1 MVVGRKSKK
10 YCKYILK
17 SFYYRSMSKNVIQN
31 TASIRDALSVLNQVS
46 LQSIIVLE
54 GNSVVGTLTD
64 GDVRRGLIDGAAL
77 EDSVEKIMHRDFRY
91 LLCSEINVQ
100 AIKQFRKA
108 GIYHIP
114 VVNDAMQ
121 LVSEVDLT
129 KRTTVLPLDA
139 VIMAGGRG
147 ERLRPLT
154 LTTPKPLL
162 PVGNKAIIDHNV
174 DRLISYGVE
183 HISVTVNYLA
193 EQLEEHYKEPRQD
206 VQVECVREPKFLGT
220 MGAVRLVKK
229 FHNDVI
235 LVMNSDLFTDIDF
248 EDMYL
253 HFLENKAD
261 MSIAAV
267 PYTVSIPF
275 GICDLDGRDV
285 KGIVEKPT
293 YNYYANAGIYMLR
306 REVLDIIPEN
316 EFFNATDLID
326 ALVQKNS
333 KVIRYPLKGTW
344 IDIGSMSEYQKAKDL
359 AKHMN

>member
-1 MVVGRKSKK
+1 MGVECFISYGS
-10 YCKYILK
+10 
-17 SFYYRSMSKNVIQN
+17 N
-31 TASIRDALSVLNQVS
+31 IRQALQVLNNIG
-46 LQSIIVLE
+46 SIEQTLFVIDA
-54 GNSVVGTLTD
+54 NKHVVGTLTD
-64 GDVRRGLIDGAAL
+64 GDVRRGLVNGAAL
-77 EDSVEKIMHRDFRY
+77 EDNVENIMHKNFR
-91 LLCSEINVQ
+91 SIKEDDVRNVGL
-100 AIKQFRKA
+100 IKSLRES
-108 GIYHIP
+108 GIHYIP
-114 VVNDAMQ
+114 VTADNGVFI
-121 LVSEVDLT
+121 
-129 KRTTVLPLDA
+129 RTLNLLKIRSLLPIDA
-139 VIMAGGRG
+139 VIMAGGKG

-193 EQLEEHYKEPRQD
+193 EQLEEHYKEPHQD
-206 VQVECVREPKFLGT
+206 VQIECVREPKFLGT

-229 FHNDVI
+229 FYNDVV

-253 HFLENKAD
+253 HFIENNAD

-275 GICDLDGRDV
+275 GICDLEGRDV

-306 REVLDIIPEN
+306 HEVLDTIPEG
-316 EFFNATDLID
+316 EFFNATDMID
-326 ALVQKNS
+326 ALVQKKS

-344 IDIGSMSEYQKAKDL
+344 IDIGSMSEYQKAQDL
-359 AKHMN
+359 DRRYN

>member
-1 MVVGRKSKK
+1 MIELNT
-10 YCKYILK
+10 YCISQTATIREALK
-17 SFYYRSMSKNVIQN
+17 RINETSGSGQMLF
-31 TASIRDALSVLNQVS
+31 VLNDIQQV
-46 LQSIIVLE
+46 VA
-54 GNSVVGTLTD
+54 TLSD
-64 GDVRRGLIDGAAL
+64 GDIRRGLIAGHEL
-77 EDSVEKIMHRDFRY
+77 NEPVEQIMFRNFRY
-91 LLCSEINVQ
+91 LKEGNIQIEQLR
-100 AIKQFRKA
+100 QFREQ
-108 GIYHIP
+108 
-114 VVNDAMQ
+114 Q
-121 LVSEVDLT
+121 LPIVPILDKEGHLCDIINLKKQKSL
-129 KRTTVLPLDA
+129 LPIDA
-139 VIMAGGRG
+139 VIMAGGKG

-174 DRLISYGVE
+174 DRLISYGVD

-193 EQLEEHYKEPRQD
+193 EQLEEHYKEPHEG

-220 MGAVRLVKK
+220 MGAVRLVKE
-229 FHNDVI
+229 FHNDVV

-253 HFLENKAD
+253 HFIENKAD

-306 REVLDIIPEN
+306 REVLNTIPEN
-316 EFFNATDLID
+316 EFYNATDLID
-326 ALVQKNS
+326 ALVQKKS

-344 IDIGSMSEYQKAKDL
+344 IDIGSMSEYNKAQDL
-359 AKHMN
+359 IKHMKEE

>member
-1 MVVGRKSKK
+1 MGKE
-10 YCKYILK
+10 CLILCD
-17 SFYYRSMSKNVIQN
+17 
-31 TASIRDALSVLNQVS
+31 ADIRHALKVLNDIGASEQT
-46 LQSIIVLE
+46 LF
-54 GNSVVGTLTD
+54 VVDDAQHVIGTLTD
-64 GDVRRGLIDGAAL
+64 GDVRRGLVNGAAL
-77 EDSVEKIMHRDFRY
+77 EDSVVKIMHRDYQSLRKKDVYDVRTIKNLREHEIYNIPILDSNGCFVDSVN
-91 LLCSEINVQ
+91 LL
-100 AIKQFRKA
+100 KQKS
-108 GIYHIP
+108 I
-114 VVNDAMQ
+114 
-121 LVSEVDLT
+121 
-129 KRTTVLPLDA
+129 LPIDA
-139 VIMAGGRG
+139 VVMAGGKG

-162 PVGNKAIIDHNV
+162 PVGSKAIIDHNV
-174 DRLISYGVE
+174 DRLIAYGVKN
-183 HISVTVNYLA
+183 ISVTVNYLA
-193 EQLEEHYKEPRQD
+193 EQLEEHYSEPHNG
-206 VQVECVREPKFLGT
+206 VQVQCVREPKFLGT

-229 FHNDVI
+229 FHNDVV

-253 HFLENKAD
+253 HFIENKAD

-306 REVLDIIPEN
+306 REVLNRIPQN

-326 ALVQKNS
+326 ALVQSND

-344 IDIGSMSEYQKAKDL
+344 IDIGTMSEYQKAKDL
-359 AKHMN
+359 AKHM

>member
-1 MVVGRKSKK
+1 MSDLSK
-10 YCKYILK
+10 YTI
-17 SFYYRSMSKNVIQN
+17 SSTV
-31 TASIRDALSVLNQVS
+31 SIREALRRINEISGEAKVLFVINEHQQVIGALS
-46 LQSIIVLE
+46 
-54 GNSVVGTLTD
+54 D
-64 GDVRRGLIDGAAL
+64 GDIRRGLIAGHELSESIDLVMFRNFQYLRENAL
-77 EDSVEKIMHRDFRY
+77 DVARIPQ
-91 LLCSEINVQ
+91 L
-100 AIKQFRKA
+100 RKFD
-108 GIYHIP
+108 ILMIP
-114 VVNDAMQ
+114 VLTESGQ
-121 LVSEVDLT
+121 LCRIINLNKQKSL
-129 KRTTVLPLDA
+129 LPIDA
-139 VIMAGGRG
+139 VVMAGGKG

-193 EQLEEHYKEPRQD
+193 EQLEEHYKEPHEG
-206 VQVECVREPKFLGT
+206 VMVECVREPKFLGT
-220 MGAVRLVKK
+220 MGSVRLVKE
-229 FHNDVI
+229 FHNDVV

-248 EDMYL
+248 EDFYL
-253 HFLENKAD
+253 HFMEHDAD

-306 REVLDIIPEN
+306 REILDTIPEN
-316 EFFNATDLID
+316 VFYNATDLIEV
-326 ALVQKNS
+326 LVRNNN

-344 IDIGSMSEYQKAKDL
+344 IDIGTISEYQKAQDL
-359 AKHMN
+359 AKHMK

>member
-1 MVVGRKSKK
+1 MIDLNTYSIPQTATIREA
-10 YCKYILK
+10 LK
-17 SFYYRSMSKNVIQN
+17 RINETSGSGQMLF
-31 TASIRDALSVLNQVS
+31 VLNDKQQV
-46 LQSIIVLE
+46 VA
-54 GNSVVGTLTD
+54 TLSD
-64 GDVRRGLIDGAAL
+64 GDIRRGLIAGHEL
-77 EDSVEKIMHRDFRY
+77 NEPVEQIMFRNFRY
-91 LLCSEINVQ
+91 LQDGNIQ
-100 AIKQFRKA
+100 IKQLRQFREQ
-108 GIYHIP
+108 
-114 VVNDAMQ
+114 Q
-121 LVSEVDLT
+121 LPIVPILDKDGHLCRIINLKKQKSL
-129 KRTTVLPLDA
+129 LPIDA
-139 VIMAGGRG
+139 VIMAGGKG

-174 DRLISYGVE
+174 DWLIQYGVE
-183 HISVTVNYLA
+183 HISVTTNYLA
-193 EQLEEHYKEPRQD
+193 EQLEEHYKQPHEG
-206 VQVECVREPKFLGT
+206 VQVECVRESKFLGT

-229 FHNDVI
+229 FHSDVV

-253 HFLENKAD
+253 HFIENKAD

-293 YNYYANAGIYMLR
+293 YNYYANAGIYLLR
-306 REVLDIIPEN
+306 HEVINMIPEH
-316 EFFNATDLID
+316 EFYNATDLID
-326 ALVQKNS
+326 ALVKNGS

-344 IDIGSMSEYQKAKDL
+344 IDIGTLSEYQKVQDL

>member
-1 MVVGRKSKK
+1 MIDLNTYSIPQTATIREA
-10 YCKYILK
+10 LK
-17 SFYYRSMSKNVIQN
+17 RINETSGSGQMLF
-31 TASIRDALSVLNQVS
+31 VLNDKQQV
-46 LQSIIVLE
+46 VA
-54 GNSVVGTLTD
+54 TLSD
-64 GDVRRGLIDGAAL
+64 GDIRRGLVAGHEL
-77 EDSVEKIMHRDFRY
+77 NESVEQIMFRNFRY
-91 LLCSEINVQ
+91 LQMGNIQIEQLR
-100 AIKQFRKA
+100 QFREQ
-108 GIYHIP
+108 
-114 VVNDAMQ
+114 Q
-121 LVSEVDLT
+121 LPIVPILDKDGRLCDIINLRKQKSL
-129 KRTTVLPLDA
+129 LPIDA
-139 VIMAGGRG
+139 VIMAGGKG

-193 EQLEEHYKEPRQD
+193 EQLEEHYKKPHLD

-229 FHNDVI
+229 FYNNVV

-253 HFLENKAD
+253 HFIENKAD

-306 REVLDIIPEN
+306 REVINMIPEN
-316 EFFNATDLID
+316 EFYNATDLID
-326 ALVQKNS
+326 ALVKNGN

-344 IDIGSMSEYQKAKDL
+344 IDIGTLSEYQKAKDL
-359 AKHMN
+359 AKHVK